1 MVAGIVA
8 LSALAAAGPVHADH
22 SHLAGR
28 WALDNDAAEDM
39 NVASDA
45 SGHGNHG
52 VNSATETTTPGR
64 FDAGYR
70 FFGDSSVAIPGASVL
85 EPPQVTVAA
94 WVRSD
99 EQDQGA
105 LKYVLAKGDNSCQG
119 ASWAFYTGRTGSPNE
134 GGLGFYVYDGS
145 PRSNPAV
152 PTWTDSPSLPATAIW
167 DNQWHAIA
175 GTFDGATVRF
185 YVDGAEVG
193 SGTSE
198 PDAIA
203 YAFADRR
210 LLFGRSAGDG
220 CPLYWSGR
228 MDEVRV
234 YRRALSAAEIA
245 TLHDPTATTPPV
257 LPEPSGEEPPPPPP
271 PPPPDEPPG
280 PPPPGT
286 GAQFTV
292 DRDTVPAFGRV
303 RLDASGS
310 VPPGGRAASF
320 LWDLNSD
327 GTPEADCGP
336 ETPVLDTPLTRST
349 TAQLTVVDAFSGGRT
364 TSSRALTV
372 GARGRAAQVGALR
385 RSVGR
390 FESLVTRAP
399 LTPTCRPGP
408 GGAGGADTTALG
420 GPPAGCV
427 DSMQAYVALVEAV
440 GCLQAVEDG
449 AIPSPERRL
458 LVNAVAPGTFLPGES
473 KSALITGRF
482 GARAAGGPARDLAEG
497 REDAARFTALLRGT
511 LLMSDRTVRVNGLD
525 YTPTRR
531 SRLLIVQPGIFAER
545 RTPYVIGVE
554 RRGDGGHRRR
564 PDGEAPL
571 GGRDGAAGRPVGDG
585 DRAHPDRR
593 RRALRAGHP
602 AAGPRARDARA
613 GAQPDHRPDAPARR
627 LRVGGRPGHLRRGAL
642 PASNRDG
649 IRLDGFGIENVDAAI
664 FGVGVHIDYLRY
676 VSSLRHFEGKAG
688 VSIPPLG
695 AIEGT
700 LHVRGDTI
708 ELLDITYF
716 PQAPGIKVAPGLPER
731 GRRLLREQPVDRP
744 LRGRCRVH
752 GRAVGRPGLRARDV
766 EGLARAEVL
775 AGAGDAHRRGPGV
788 AVFLPAAVP
797 GQGRDR
803 GRRVR
808 ERLRRDRLLVRPGLA
823 QGGLGRQVPRPE
835 VHRPGRR
842 RRLRRG
848 PRLRPRHRAHLRQ
861 GAGVLRRVRAGR
873 RRRGPRLAAGPVAPG
888 DHRPARHHVLRLRR
902 R

>member
-1 MVAGIVA
+1 
-8 LSALAAAGPVHADH
+8 
-22 SHLAGR
+22 
-28 WALDNDAAEDM
+28 
-39 NVASDA
+39 
-45 SGHGNHG
+45 
-52 VNSATETTTPGR
+52 
-64 FDAGYR
+64 
-70 FFGDSSVAIPGASVL
+70 
-85 EPPQVTVAA
+85 
-94 WVRSD
+94 
-99 EQDQGA
+99 
-105 LKYVLAKGDNSCQG
+105 
-119 ASWAFYTGRTGSPNE
+119 
-134 GGLGFYVYDGS
+134 
-145 PRSNPAV
+145 
-152 PTWTDSPSLPATAIW
+152 
-167 DNQWHAIA
+167 
-175 GTFDGATVRF
+175 
-185 YVDGAEVG
+185 
-193 SGTSE
+193 
-198 PDAIA
+198 
-203 YAFADRR
+203 
-210 LLFGRSAGDG
+210 
-220 CPLYWSGR
+220 

-286 GAQFTV
+286 GAQFTL

-349 TAQLTVVDAFSGGRT
+349 TAQLTVVDAFSGART

-372 GARGRAAQVGALR
+372 AARGRAAQVGALR

-390 FESLVTRAP
+390 LESLVTRAP

-440 GCLQAVEDG
+440 GCLQTVEDWTD
-449 AIPSPERRL
+449 IPLPERRL
-458 LVNAVAPGTFLPGES
+458 LVNAVAPGTFLPDES

-482 GARAAGGPARDLAEG
+482 GARAAGGRARDLAEG

-525 YTPTRR
+525 YTPTGR

-545 RTPYVIGVE
+545 RTPYVIGSNVE
-554 RRGDGGHRRR
+554 VTAGTDVVPTVKLRSASAMVLPVDRSGM
-564 PDGEAPL
+564 EI
-571 GGRDGAAGRPVGDG
+571 GRIPIDVGVPV
-585 DRAHPDRR
+585 
-593 RRALRAGHP
+593 RAGHP
-602 AAGPRARDARA
+602 AAGARAGDARA
-613 GAQPDHRPDAPARR
+613 RAQPDRPPRCAFPTTSCWE
-627 LRVGGRPGHLRRGAL
+627 VGQGISAEVQLL
-642 PASNRDG
+642 ASNRDG

-716 PQAPGIKVAPGLPER
+716 PQAPGIKVAPGVFLSEVDGFYESSPSIARFGGGAAFTGGPSAGQGCGLVTSKGSLE
-731 GRRLLREQPVDRP
+731 LRYRPAPVT
-744 LRGRCRVH
+744 LT
-752 GRAVGRPGLRARDV
+752 V
-766 EGLARAEVL
+766 EGQGSLVCLPLFRAKAVIAADGFVNVAAGIDYSFGPVSLKAGWDVKYRDLKFTAQADADGCVEDLGCARGTAL
-775 AGAGDAHRRGPGV
+775 D
-788 AVFLPAAVP
+788 
-797 GQGRDR
+797 
-803 GRRVR
+803 
-808 ERLRRDRLLVRPGLA
+808 
-823 QGGLGRQVPRPE
+823 
-835 VHRPGRR
+835 
-842 RRLRRG
+842 
-848 PRLRPRHRAHLRQ
+848 LRQ

-873 RRRGPRLAAGPVAPG
+873 RRRGPRLAAGPVDPG

-902 R
+902 RRVADGRGAPRRRRPGRPDGDPRPARRRDRGRRGRAGAGPPGPRPQRPRDRGARERLDPQRARARVPPAGDEDDVRGGR